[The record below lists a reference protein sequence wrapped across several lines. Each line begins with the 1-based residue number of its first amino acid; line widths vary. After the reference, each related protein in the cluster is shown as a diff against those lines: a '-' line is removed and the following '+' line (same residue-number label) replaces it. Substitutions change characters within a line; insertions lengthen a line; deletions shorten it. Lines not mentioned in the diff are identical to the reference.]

1 MQTIGIIAF
10 TKAGCALAKKL
21 ADGLGLGSGSVCG
34 PARFADELRIDAY
47 GSLDAWTQ
55 AHFTTDD
62 ALIFVGASGIAVR
75 AIAPHVRDKFSDPA
89 VVSVDEAGRFVVP
102 LLSGHVGG
110 ANELAREVAAI
121 TGGQAAVSTATD
133 VNGLFAVDEWAAR
146 HGFAI
151 LERSIAKEISA
162 ALLDGRPVGFKSD
175 FELDEKPSGVTE
187 GAADIGFVVSLDD
200 SAMPFPRTLHLVPRV
215 ATVGVGCRKGTD
227 PSALEQAVAD
237 ALAEANVSAKAV
249 TAIASIDVKKD
260 ELAILELAS
269 KMGWSPVFYTA
280 DELAAV
286 PGEFSSSDFV
296 KRTVGVDNVCERAAC
311 ASGGELVLGK
321 QAGGG
326 ITVAIACVKEG
337 QPL

>member
-1 MQTIGIIAF
+1 METIGIIAF

-34 PARFADELRIDAY
+34 PARFADELDIDAY
-47 GSLDAWTQ
+47 ESLDAWTQ

-162 ALLDGRPVGFKSD
+162 ALLDGRPVGFRSD
-175 FELDEKPSGVTE
+175 FELAEKPSSVTE

>member
-34 PARFADELRIDAY
+34 PARFADELGIDAY

-55 AHFTTDD
+55 AHFATDA

-162 ALLDGRPVGFKSD
+162 ALLDGRPVGFRSD
-175 FELDEKPSGVTE
+175 FELDEKPSSVTE

>member
-34 PARFADELRIDAY
+34 PARFANELGIDAY

>member
-21 ADGLGLGSGSVCG
+21 AEGLGLGSGSVCG
-34 PARFADELRIDAY
+34 PARFADELGIDAY

-162 ALLDGRPVGFKSD
+162 ALLDGRPVGFRSD

-249 TAIASIDVKKD
+249 TTIASIDVKKD

>member
-34 PARFADELRIDAY
+34 PARFADELGVDAY

-55 AHFTTDD
+55 ARFTIDD

-110 ANELAREVAAI
+110 ANELARDIAVI

-249 TAIASIDVKKD
+249 TTIASIDVKKD

>member
-34 PARFADELRIDAY
+34 PARFADELGIDAY

-326 ITVAIACVKEG
+326 ITVALATMAIS
-337 QPL
+337 

>member
-34 PARFADELRIDAY
+34 PARFADELGIDAY

-269 KMGWSPVFYTA
+269 KTGWSPVFYTA

>member
-34 PARFADELRIDAY
+34 PARFADELGIDAY

-162 ALLDGRPVGFKSD
+162 ALLDGRPVGFRSD

-200 SAMPFPRTLHLVPRV
+200 SAMPFSRTLHLVPRV

>member
-34 PARFADELRIDAY
+34 PARFADELGIDAY